1 MSFPFP
7 EFLTQVEQDFL
18 REMDHSDIQL
28 IEPTLNPKFH
38 TEQIIRARDVLYFIQ
53 S

>member
-7 EFLTQVEQDFL
+7 EFLTQVEQDSL
-18 REMDHSDIQL
+18 REMDHADVQL
-28 IEPTLNPKFH
+28 IEPMLNSKFQM
-38 TEQIIRARDVLYFIQ
+38 EQTIRARDVLYFIQ